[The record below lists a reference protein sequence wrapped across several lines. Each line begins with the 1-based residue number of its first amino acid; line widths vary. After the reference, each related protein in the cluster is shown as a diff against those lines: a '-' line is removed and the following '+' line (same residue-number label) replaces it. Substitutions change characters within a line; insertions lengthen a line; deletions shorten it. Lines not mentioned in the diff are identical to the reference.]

1 MRDIVAVLEEL
12 RTRGDLKT
20 AIRGTW
26 KRGNVVMGRT
36 DKELEPLISFVSYY
50 IVDPKYT
57 DILTTVAEEILSM
70 RSEGGQSCADHHGEN
85 IGQNSLTDSQLVK
98 LEQILDEEIQVQK
111 DVFSVMGML
120 EAITTNTPK

>member
-20 AIRGTW
+20 AIRGRW
-26 KRGNVVMGRT
+26 KRGNVVTGRT

-57 DILTTVAEEILSM
+57 DILTTVAEEILST
-70 RSEGGQSCADHHGEN
+70 RGEGGSHA
-85 IGQNSLTDSQLVK
+85 
-98 LEQILDEEIQVQK
+98 QI
-111 DVFSVMGML
+111 
-120 EAITTNTPK
+120 ITEKTSGRTR

>member
-1 MRDIVAVLEEL
+1 MAVLEEL

-20 AIRGTW
+20 AIRGRW

-57 DILTTVAEEILSM
+57 DILATVAEEILSR
-70 RSEGGQSCADHHGEN
+70 RSEGGS
-85 IGQNSLTDSQLVK
+85 SV
-98 LEQILDEEIQVQK
+98 QI
-111 DVFSVMGML
+111 
-120 EAITTNTPK
+120 ITEKTSGRIR